1 LVCLEWES
9 DLGGLIGPPEEVKEM
24 LEVFSKHHVKLVKKE
39 YPFDKVNQLVE
50 DYNAGGEVGKL
61 VVVM

>member
-1 LVCLEWES
+1 MV
-9 DLGGLIGPPEEVKEM
+9 GGLIGPPGEMKDM
-24 LEVFSKHHVKLVKKE
+24 LELFSKANVKLVKKE
-39 YPFDKVNQLVE
+39 YKLDDVNQLVK

>member
-1 LVCLEWES
+1 MIWLIA
-9 DLGGLIGPPEEVKEM
+9 GGLIGPPEEMKEM
-24 LEVFSKHHVKLVKKE
+24 LELFSKANVKLVKKE
-39 YPFDKVNQLVE
+39 YSLDQVNQLVK

>member
-1 LVCLEWES
+1 MV
-9 DLGGLIGPPEEVKEM
+9 GGLIGPPEEMKEM
-24 LEVFSKHHVKLVKKE
+24 LQLFSKANVKLVKKE
-39 YPFDKVNQLVE
+39 YKLEDVNQLVK